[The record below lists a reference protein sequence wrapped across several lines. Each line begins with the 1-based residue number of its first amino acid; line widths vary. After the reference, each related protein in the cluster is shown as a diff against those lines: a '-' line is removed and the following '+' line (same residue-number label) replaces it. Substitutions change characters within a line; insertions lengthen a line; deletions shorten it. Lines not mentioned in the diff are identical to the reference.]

1 MGELVMKCLNYRMHV
16 LCLLKLNIHVQHNF
30 ETLYMFTIYVLHILI
45 VLGDLLKKKKK
56 KNFKVLS
63 NSTILMFWFLI

>member
-45 VLGDLLKKKKK
+45 VLGDILNKKKKK
-56 KNFKVLS
+56 L
-63 NSTILMFWFLI
+63 